1 LILPG
6 VTVSGVFAS
15 CLMAGLLAPAWA
27 EGIYTC
33 VDAKGRRLTSDR
45 PIIECLDREQRELTP
60 GGTLRRKIG
69 PSLTAE
75 ERAAEEDKQRL
86 AVEERNRALEDKRRE
101 RALLV
106 RYPDKV
112 AHEKERNAALAQA
125 DSAIESA
132 NQHTQELLKERKR
145 LDLEMEFFRNDPAKV
160 PDRLKRRIDQNATD
174 IDAQKRFVLAQ
185 EEEKRRINVRF
196 DEELGKLRQLW
207 AQRSTPI
214 TARSHAS
221 AASTASAPSS
231 APATAKAP
239 SSAPARQ

>member
-1 LILPG
+1 LPG
-6 VTVSGVFAS
+6 VKGSGVVAS
-15 CLMAGLLAPAWA
+15 CLIAGLLAPVWA

-75 ERAAEEDKQRL
+75 ERAVEEEKQRL
-86 AVEERNRALEDKRRE
+86 AIEERNRVLDEKKRE
-101 RALLV
+101 RALLT
-106 RYPDKV
+106 RYPDKT
-112 AHEKERNAALAQA
+112 AHDKERTAALAQA

-132 NQHTQELLKERKR
+132 NQHTQELLKDRKR
-145 LDLEMEFFRNDPAKV
+145 LDLELEFFKNDPAKI
-160 PDRLKRRIDQNATD
+160 PARLKRQIEQNAND

-185 EEEKRRINVRF
+185 EDEKRRINVRF
-196 DEELGKLRQLW
+196 DEELVKLRQLW
-207 AQRSTPI
+207 AQRALPVTPKP
-214 TARSHAS
+214 HAS

-231 APATAKAP
+231 APVRP
-239 SSAPARQ
+239 